1 MYFAAGG
8 LFFYMVGKFAKLT
21 ENMNSEFTVFHYKYA
36 DANID
41 TDTPYSVVL
50 IGLGC
55 LAAFTTAF
63 MVLVNVICCGQ
74 GKSRRVL
81 RFGRTAAT
89 MSALSGTA
97 APTTTTSAT
106 SILRF

>member
-1 MYFAAGG
+1 
-8 LFFYMVGKFAKLT
+8 MVGKFAKVT